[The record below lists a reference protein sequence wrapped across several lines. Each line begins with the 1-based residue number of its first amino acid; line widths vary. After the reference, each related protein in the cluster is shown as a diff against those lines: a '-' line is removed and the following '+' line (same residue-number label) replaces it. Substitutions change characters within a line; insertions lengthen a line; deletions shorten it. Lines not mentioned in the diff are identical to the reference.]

1 MENKIDDNYE
11 VMDTEGS
18 NTIGIN
24 SVSKN
29 TIGSNTT
36 VFGA

>member
-18 NTIGIN
+18 NTIGKN
-24 SVSKN
+24 SVSN
-29 TIGSNTT
+29 DTIGSDTT
-36 VFGA
+36 VFRA